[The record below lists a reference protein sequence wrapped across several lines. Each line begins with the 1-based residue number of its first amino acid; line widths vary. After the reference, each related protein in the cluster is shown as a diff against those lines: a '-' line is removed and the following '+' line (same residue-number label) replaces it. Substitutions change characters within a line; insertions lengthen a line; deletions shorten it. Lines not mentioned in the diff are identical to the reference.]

1 MSKILILVGQAGSG
15 KDTAADY
22 ICKKYGYKH
31 ISTADILRDY
41 IKKNMLGDL
50 TRQNMHKVAT
60 KLRDEQGND
69 VLVRW
74 ALEGAGTQKILLSAL
89 RHPDEAD
96 YAIAKGGKVISTV
109 ASAESRYK
117 RSLLRNRIGDKI
129 DFDTFKQLEINENK
143 NAHFDV
149 SAIQDRADYTL
160 HNNAGYKSFY
170 NQIEFV
176 MLSLAEDHNKMLK

>member
-60 KLRDEQGND
+60 
-69 VLVRW
+69 
-74 ALEGAGTQKILLSAL
+74 
-89 RHPDEAD
+89 
-96 YAIAKGGKVISTV
+96 
-109 ASAESRYK
+109 
-117 RSLLRNRIGDKI
+117 
-129 DFDTFKQLEINENK
+129 
-143 NAHFDV
+143 
-149 SAIQDRADYTL
+149 
-160 HNNAGYKSFY
+160 
-170 NQIEFV
+170 
-176 MLSLAEDHNKMLK
+176 